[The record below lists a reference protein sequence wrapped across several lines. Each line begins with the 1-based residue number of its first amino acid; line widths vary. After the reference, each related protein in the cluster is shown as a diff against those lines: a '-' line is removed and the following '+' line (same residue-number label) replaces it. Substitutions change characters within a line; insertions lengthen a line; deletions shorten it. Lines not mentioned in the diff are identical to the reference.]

1 MKKWFSRGA
10 WLLILG
16 ILLVAIDQVIK
27 AWVKASMVPGEQ
39 IFVIGQWFRLCFV
52 ENEGFA
58 FGMKFGGVWGKYALS
73 LFRIGLFSVLT
84 VWIARLCRRPEI
96 PAGVLAGLTLI
107 DAGALGNIIDCLF
120 YGLIYTPHY
129 PFLQGRVV
137 DMFYFPIIRTEHF
150 VFFEPV
156 FNFADACVTVGAIYL
171 LLFQW
176 RFFVAEEKK
185 EG

>member
-1 MKKWFSRGA
+1 MKVSRGA
-10 WLLILG
+10 RLVILG
-16 ILLVAIDQVIK
+16 IVLVVVDQVIK
-27 AWVKASMVPGEQ
+27 TLVKTGMVPGEQ

-58 FGMKFGGVWGKYALS
+58 FGMKFGGVWGKYVLS
-73 LFRIGLFSVLT
+73 IFRIGLFAVLT

-96 PAGVLAGLTLI
+96 PGGVLVGLTLI
-107 DAGALGNIIDCLF
+107 DAGALGNIIDCMF

-137 DMFYFPIIRTEHF
+137 DMLYFPIIRTENF

-156 FNFADACVTVGAIYL
+156 FNFADSCVTVGAIYL
-171 LLFQW
+171 LLFHW
-176 RFFVAEEKK
+176 KFFLSEDKN